1 MMKKHEGY
9 TWWDREFLQQ
19 LARDFDPTAFVGFAV
34 LATYVN
40 DQGEI
45 GYQKAIDAVVAADR
59 DVDER
64 KAKDM
69 IADFIAKGLAIEN
82 GQLLVFTGC
91 GTDFI
96 PNQKHRPKN

>member
-9 TWWDREFLQQ
+9 TWWDREFMQQ
-19 LARDFDPTAFVGFAV
+19 LARDFEPASCVGFMV
-34 LATYVN
+34 LASYVN
-40 DQGEI
+40 DRGEI
-45 GYQKAIDAVVAADR
+45 GYQKAVDAMVAADR